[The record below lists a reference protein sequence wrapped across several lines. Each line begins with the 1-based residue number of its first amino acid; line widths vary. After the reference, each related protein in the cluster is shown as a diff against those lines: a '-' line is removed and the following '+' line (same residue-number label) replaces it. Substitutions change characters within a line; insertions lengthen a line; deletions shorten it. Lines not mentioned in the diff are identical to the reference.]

1 MINVVDARGLACP
14 LPVVNTKK
22 AIEKMKSGDSVEV
35 LVDNEIAVQNLSKF
49 ATQRHYGLSAVKK
62 SEKEY
67 KVVITLGE
75 GEIAETEE
83 TECQT
88 DSRRQGMLVVLSA
101 NTMGTGDDDLG
112 KALMKAFVFAL
123 TKQDALPEQILMY
136 NKGAYLS
143 VEGSD
148 CLEDLKYLEAQGVK
162 IQTCGTCLNHYGLTE
177 KLAVGTITNMYDIVE
192 VMESATRI
200 IRP

>member
-67 KVVITLGE
+67 KVVITLDE
-75 GEIAETEE
+75 GEIAETGTYEELMALKGKFYELKKLSEFNAENKE
-83 TECQT
+83 TE
-88 DSRRQGMLVVLSA
+88 
-101 NTMGTGDDDLG
+101 
-112 KALMKAFVFAL
+112 
-123 TKQDALPEQILMY
+123 
-136 NKGAYLS
+136 
-143 VEGSD
+143 
-148 CLEDLKYLEAQGVK
+148 
-162 IQTCGTCLNHYGLTE
+162 
-177 KLAVGTITNMYDIVE
+177 
-192 VMESATRI
+192 
-200 IRP
+200 